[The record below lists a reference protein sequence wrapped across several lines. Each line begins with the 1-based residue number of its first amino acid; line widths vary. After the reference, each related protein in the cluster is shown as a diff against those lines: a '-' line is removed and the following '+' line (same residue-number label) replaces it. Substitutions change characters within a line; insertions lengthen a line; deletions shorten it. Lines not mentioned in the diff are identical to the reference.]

1 MQRKINLD
9 ESKEI
14 LSMMAENQGQINH
27 DQKISGWRSD
37 RQATNPTSG
46 TNKRTH
52 ILQVSANNVHE
63 ISLQPY

>member
-1 MQRKINLD
+1 MQQKINLD

-52 ILQVSANNVHE
+52 TAN
-63 ISLQPY
+63 ICQQCT